1 MDLNILT
8 DEMIKE
14 AIQKDAHSSFGD
26 HIAGIV
32 LVIILGIVLLKF
44 FGGNLLDCIYFKDK
58 KPIIYYIIHILLISF
73 GVFLLVFS
81 SNEISFLIHHDNYNN
96 YHVIQT
102 TVKNIK
108 WINDDY
114 DEGYYISF
122 EGVKG
127 VVSLPEESYLP
138 PHGICSG
145 NTIYVGVDNRT
156 GRTWEECYWKVN
168 KYQYVGDKFQ
178 E

>member
-81 SNEISFLIHHDNYNN
+81 SNEISFLIHM
-96 YHVIQT
+96 I
-102 TVKNIK
+102 I
-108 WINDDY
+108 I
-114 DEGYYISF
+114 IIIM
-122 EGVKG
+122 
-127 VVSLPEESYLP
+127 SYKPQSKILN
-138 PHGICSG
+138 GLTMTMMKA
-145 NTIYVGVDNRT
+145 TIFLL
-156 GRTWEECYWKVN
+156 KV
-168 KYQYVGDKFQ
+168 
-178 E
+178 